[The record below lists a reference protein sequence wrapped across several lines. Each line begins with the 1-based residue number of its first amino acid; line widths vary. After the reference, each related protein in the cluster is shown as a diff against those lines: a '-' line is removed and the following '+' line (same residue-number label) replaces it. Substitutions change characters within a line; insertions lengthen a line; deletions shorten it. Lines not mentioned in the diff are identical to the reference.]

1 MLARARFANKPRL
14 RPLLR
19 YIVEQT
25 LAGRKPSEHEIAL
38 DVFERP
44 EFRGGP
50 EETIVRTQAGIL
62 RRVLDDYYRNEG
74 QADDLRISI
83 PKGAYVAVI
92 ASAERPIAEA
102 GSPQGDVV
110 DSPDIMVEAVLV
122 IRAKIK
128 FSELTRL
135 RELEADGYEKIARI
149 ANTFSTKLKCSRYG
163 SVVLYFETTQE
174 GFDAIITAYQFDE
187 LQEVGGYPLDGVRLR
202 DEQDFLILLAN
213 TRALETCFSAI
224 TDVSK
229 PALDRIQLLVANPT
243 TFDYDVTLRLVLHHS
258 EDLTQWAKVLDREFQ
273 LPKHDGFFL
282 YQIFFARKPFPA
294 IIHHPPKY
302 ANYNMMG
309 AGLVRRN
316 LPSASWF
323 EDEIQKVVNYRYQ
336 APFSRGWLRAEVVVA
351 SYGQTAAVHEP
362 KLAVDV
368 SVIPPKAQ
376 SRKARKGQTI
386 DGVPDYLLMPDVNV
400 SIVFVRTRDFAS
412 GRWKRLGAGIP

>member
-92 ASAERPIAEA
+92 ASAERPIAGG
-102 GSPQGDVV
+102 GSPQGYVV

-135 RELEADGYEKIARI
+135 RELEAFGACEKLPGYAHEK
-149 ANTFSTKLKCSRYG
+149 L
-163 SVVLYFETTQE
+163 TT
-174 GFDAIITAYQFDE
+174 
-187 LQEVGGYPLDGVRLR
+187 
-202 DEQDFLILLAN
+202 
-213 TRALETCFSAI
+213 
-224 TDVSK
+224 
-229 PALDRIQLLVANPT
+229 
-243 TFDYDVTLRLVLHHS
+243 
-258 EDLTQWAKVLDREFQ
+258 
-273 LPKHDGFFL
+273 
-282 YQIFFARKPFPA
+282 
-294 IIHHPPKY
+294 
-302 ANYNMMG
+302 
-309 AGLVRRN
+309 
-316 LPSASWF
+316 
-323 EDEIQKVVNYRYQ
+323 
-336 APFSRGWLRAEVVVA
+336 
-351 SYGQTAAVHEP
+351 
-362 KLAVDV
+362 
-368 SVIPPKAQ
+368 
-376 SRKARKGQTI
+376 
-386 DGVPDYLLMPDVNV
+386 
-400 SIVFVRTRDFAS
+400 
-412 GRWKRLGAGIP
+412 